1 MARHT
6 MKIVNTVLQEL
17 NPGQVTVLTGDQPVY
32 AISKQVQWHYPE
44 IYGEDKLVTMMGS
57 LHIEMNFL
65 AAIGD
70 WLEEVV
76 G

>member
-1 MARHT
+1 

-32 AISKQVQWHYPE
+32 VIGKVGIQWHYPE
-44 IYGEDKLVTMMGS
+44 IYGEDKLVMMMGS

-65 AAIGD
+65 TAIVD
-70 WLEEVV
+70 WLE
-76 G
+76 GSG